1 MSYVDENL
9 LPGEQVVYRAKLH
22 WSLFSLPM
30 AWAIVGLLLCLFGI
44 TDDQVV
50 ALVLGLLFLLAAVL
64 TLPGPWITYRTTEMA
79 ITTQRII
86 AKRGWIRRDTLEVEH
101 RGIGGVQVKQGVMDR
116 IFNRGT
122 VTITSAGAPR
132 SGFPGIAKPLDFR
145 RNALQAKEAAQR
157 R

>member
-22 WSLFSLPM
+22 WSLFAVPM
-30 AWAIVGLLLCLFGI
+30 VWGVMGALLCLFGI
-44 TDDQVV
+44 TDGNGLAIGLGVLFCLV
-50 ALVLGLLFLLAAVL
+50 ALL
-64 TLPGPWITYRTTEMA
+64 TLPSPWITYRTTEMA
-79 ITTQRII
+79 ITSQRII

-101 RGIGGVQVKQGVMDR
+101 RGIGGVQVKQGIMDR
-116 IFNRGT
+116 LFNRGT

-145 RNALQAKEAAQR
+145 RNALQAKEAAGR